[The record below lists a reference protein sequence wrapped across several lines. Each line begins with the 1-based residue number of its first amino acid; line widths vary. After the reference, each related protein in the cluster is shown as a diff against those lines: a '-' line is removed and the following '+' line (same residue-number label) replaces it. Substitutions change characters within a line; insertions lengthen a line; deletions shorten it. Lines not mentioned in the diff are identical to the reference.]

1 MDSEYE
7 SPPHVGGQLTAYLDG
22 ELSPEEARAVR
33 AHLAECAACRGWAA
47 EGRALDARLRAWGG
61 VEPRFAQVPYRA
73 RQRLRARLWA
83 PQGAGPLA
91 RLSVGRTV
99 AAMAGVLGVLALLV
113 VATSGGGTP
122 SRSVGESAPTRW
134 TTFVSRLGTGH
145 TFSLDYPSD
154 WSLTQTALAPPSMTL
169 SLRFSTYKPPLGM
182 GAALPLNPDDA
193 EIWLAVG
200 QGSLAEGW
208 PATEA
213 AQLRA
218 AGYQERTY
226 RIGDLV
232 ATRLTDRA
240 PHFGIY
246 DAVYVPVGS
255 DFTVRVYL
263 SAATAAYSSL
273 FDAMLLSLQVG
284 ATATPT
290 PAAPATRRTT
300 WVRSEFGGTSTLCG
314 TLDYLAAQ
322 ADAAQADTPQA
333 ASMPSEAGVAKLDAD
348 VCLNSAQH

>member
-7 SPPHVGGQLTAYLDG
+7 SPPHLGGQLTAYLDG
-22 ELSPEEARAVR
+22 DLEPEEARAVR
-33 AHLAECAACRGWAA
+33 AHLAECAACRGGAA
-47 EGRALDARLRAWGG
+47 EARALDARLRAWGG

-83 PQGAGPLA
+83 PSAAGPLA
-91 RLSVGRTV
+91 RWSVGRT
-99 AAMAGVLGVLALLV
+99 AAVVAGVLGVLALLV
-113 VATSGGGTP
+113 VATSGGAGAP

-134 TTFVSRLGTGH
+134 TTFVSSLGTGH

-208 PATEA
+208 PAAEA

-226 RIGDLV
+226 HIGDLV
-232 ATRLTDRA
+232 ATRLTDHI

-246 DAVYVPVGS
+246 DAVYVPVGA

-290 PAAPATRRTT
+290 PAAPAARRTT

-322 ADAAQADTPQA
+322 ADAAQAAP
-333 ASMPSEAGVAKLDAD
+333 MPSEAGVAKLDAD